1 MDASS
6 IEAASAFFSI
16 PDDCAATVASW
27 LRTEERTALAATS
40 RTATALFRSS
50 VASLRIVYDHL
61 PRRWEGDD
69 ERRLLAGLSSLMRSL
84 PLPSANHGY
93 LSRAQDPRHPAHNP
107 LRPAGHECPLTAPR
121 SLVIPGGVGLL
132 ALLTEM
138 IAAAELQAS

>member
-61 PRRWEGDD
+61 PRGWEGDD

-84 PLPSANHGY
+84 PCLARITAICPVHKTLDIPNTIIYA
-93 LSRAQDPRHPAHNP
+93 LQDTSVH
-107 LRPAGHECPLTAPR
+107 LRLRVAW
-121 SLVIPGGVGLL
+121 
-132 ALLTEM
+132 
-138 IAAAELQAS
+138 